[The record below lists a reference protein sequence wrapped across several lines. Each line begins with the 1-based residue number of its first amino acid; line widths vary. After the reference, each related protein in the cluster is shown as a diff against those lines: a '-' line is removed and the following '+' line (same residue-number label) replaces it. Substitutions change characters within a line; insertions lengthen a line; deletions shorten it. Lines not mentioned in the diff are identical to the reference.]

1 MDVARIIGDARRCR
15 KLARTPN
22 LPYNPAFGPLQAY
35 PDGSEEGEM
44 IPAVSFIGH
53 HDSGK
58 TRLLS
63 RLIPFLVDRG
73 VRVGAVKHAPHLAA
87 AEEPGTDSGALAAAG
102 AEPVLLL
109 GESDAV
115 LRWRRSPEE
124 GIERLID
131 RLFPDCDLV
140 LVEGLKRGPFPKIE
154 VFRRGRETAREPLAG
169 EIDVIAVVTDDRIAA
184 PDGTAVLSPNDLPG
198 IADLLESILL

>member
-1 MDVARIIGDARRCR
+1 
-15 KLARTPN
+15 
-22 LPYNPAFGPLQAY
+22 
-35 PDGSEEGEM
+35 M

-73 VRVGAVKHAPHLAA
+73 FRVGAIKHAPHLAA
-87 AEEPGTDSGALAAAG
+87 VVDPGTDSGALATAG

-109 GESDAV
+109 GESDAA
-115 LRWRRSPEE
+115 LTWRRSPEE

-131 RLFPDCDLV
+131 RHFSDCDFV
-140 LVEGLKRGPFPKIE
+140 VVEGMKRGPLPKIE
-154 VFRRGRETAREPLAG
+154 VFRRGREIAREPLAG

-184 PDGTAVLSPNDLPG
+184 PDGTVVLSPSDLPG
-198 IADLLESILL
+198 IADLLESTLL

>member
-1 MDVARIIGDARRCR
+1 
-15 KLARTPN
+15 
-22 LPYNPAFGPLQAY
+22 
-35 PDGSEEGEM
+35 M

-73 VRVGAVKHAPHLAA
+73 FRVGAIKHAPHLDAVVDP
-87 AEEPGTDSGALAAAG
+87 ETDSGALAAAG

-115 LRWRRSPEE
+115 LTWKRSPEE

-131 RLFPDCDLV
+131 RLFPDRDFV
-140 LVEGLKRGPFPKIE
+140 VVEGLKRGPLPKIE
-154 VFRRGRETAREPLAG
+154 VFRRGREIAREPLAG
-169 EIDVIAVVTDDRIAA
+169 EVDVIAVVTDDRIAA
-184 PDGTAVLSPNDLPG
+184 PDGTVVLSPSDLPG

>member
-1 MDVARIIGDARRCR
+1 
-15 KLARTPN
+15 
-22 LPYNPAFGPLQAY
+22 
-35 PDGSEEGEM
+35 M

-73 VRVGAVKHAPHLAA
+73 FRVGAIKHAPHLAA
-87 AEEPGTDSGALAAAG
+87 TDDFGADSGALAAAG

-115 LRWRRSPEE
+115 LTWKRSPEE
-124 GIERLID
+124 GID
-131 RLFPDCDLV
+131 RLTERFFPDCDFV
-140 LVEGLKRGPFPKIE
+140 LVEGLKRGPLPKIE
-154 VFRRGRETAREPLAG
+154 VFRRGRDLAREPLAG

-184 PDGTAVLSPNDLPG
+184 PDGTVVLSPSDLPE
-198 IADLLESILL
+198 IADLLESTLL

>member
-1 MDVARIIGDARRCR
+1 
-15 KLARTPN
+15 
-22 LPYNPAFGPLQAY
+22 
-35 PDGSEEGEM
+35 M

-58 TRLLS
+58 TQLLS

-73 VRVGAVKHAPHLAA
+73 FRVGAIKHAPHLSTP
-87 AEEPGTDSGALAAAG
+87 EEPGTDSGALAAAG

-115 LRWRRSPEE
+115 LTWRRSPEE
-124 GIERLID
+124 GIERLIA
-131 RLFPDCDLV
+131 RLFPDCDFV
-140 LVEGLKRGPFPKIE
+140 LVEGLKRGPLPKIE
-154 VFRRGRETAREPLAG
+154 VFRRGREIAREPLVG

-184 PDGTAVLSPNDLPG
+184 PDGTVVLSPSDLPE
-198 IADLLESILL
+198 IADLLESTLL

>member
-1 MDVARIIGDARRCR
+1 
-15 KLARTPN
+15 
-22 LPYNPAFGPLQAY
+22 
-35 PDGSEEGEM
+35 M

-63 RLIPFLVDRG
+63 RLIPHLVDRG
-73 VRVGAVKHAPHLAA
+73 YRVGAIKHAPHLTAPDDA
-87 AEEPGTDSGALAAAG
+87 GTDSGRLAAAG

-115 LRWRRSPEE
+115 LTWRRSPEE
-124 GIERLID
+124 GPEGLID
-131 RLFPDCDLV
+131 RLFPDCDFV
-140 LVEGLKRGPFPKIE
+140 VIEGLKRGPFPKIE
-154 VFRRGRETAREPLAG
+154 VFRRGREMAREPLAG

-184 PDGTAVLSPNDLPG
+184 PDGTAVLSPGDLPG